1 MGQIS
6 SYIDCFAALAT
17 TPGGWDCFVGQRTY
31 LAEWVSLQASVLSE
45 HGNLPRMAQ
54 TGVQASFVD
63 RWGCILS
70 EQHLDPNAQDQ
81 DGQE

>member
-1 MGQIS
+1 MDGSDIVVYRLLRCARNDTWGMGLLRR
-6 SYIDCFAALAT
+6 AKN
-17 TPGGWDCFVGQRTY
+17 
-31 LAEWVSLQASVLSE
+31 VSRLRASVLSE
-45 HGNLPRMAQ
+45 RGNLPRMAQ
-54 TGVQASFVD
+54 TGVQASFFD